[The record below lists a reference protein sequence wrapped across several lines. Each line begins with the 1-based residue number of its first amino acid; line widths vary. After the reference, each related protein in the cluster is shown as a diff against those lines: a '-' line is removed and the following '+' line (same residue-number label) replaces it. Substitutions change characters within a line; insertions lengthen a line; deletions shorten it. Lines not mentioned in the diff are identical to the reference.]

1 MIRKINP
8 IAKAMMQNRRR
19 TQVVP
24 DRKKYN
30 RKKEKSN
37 AFEQEFRENL
47 SKEAT
52 KGEG

>member
-1 MIRKINP
+1 MTKINP
-8 IAKAMMQNRRR
+8 VAKALLQSRRR

-24 DRKKYN
+24 DKKKYN

-37 AFEQEFRENL
+37 AFKQEFRENL
-47 SKEAT
+47 SKETT